1 MGVPTAEADEPGL
14 IESAVTMLRLLAGWA
29 GTALGLLGLAM
40 GIDTGPGSTDGPY
53 LIFHGTLL
61 ATGLALLAV
70 GLLHKRPGPA
80 GYLAGG
86 TVTLAGLVLSALP
99 PSPTGCCLRQYPE
112 RHGFPFTLLGAG
124 TGGWHVDVTH
134 LIIDLIFWSCVGF
147 FVLVLVTQ
155 LRPAGG
161 RSRRAPAGR
170 HATHAEYRAP
180 APRDENVG
188 GLP

>member
-1 MGVPTAEADEPGL
+1 MAVPTAEADEPGL

-53 LIFHGTLL
+53 LIFHGMLL
-61 ATGLALLAV
+61 STGLALLAV
-70 GLLHKRPGPA
+70 GLLRKRSGPA

-86 TVTLAGLVLSALP
+86 AVAVAGLVLSALP
-99 PSPTGCCLRQYPE
+99 STSAGCCLRQYPE
-112 RHGFPFTLLGAG
+112 RHGFPFTLLGGGAG
-124 TGGWHVDVTH
+124 EWHVDVSH
-134 LIIDLIFWSCVGF
+134 LVADLIFWGCAGF

-170 HATHAEYRAP
+170 HATHAEHRAP